1 MLAIRRQYMLPL
13 FTTPLGLMMLIIAGA
28 LVTLGGLWMWRL
40 VKVEV

>member
-1 MLAIRRQYMLPL
+1 
-13 FTTPLGLMMLIIAGA
+13 MLIIAGA